1 MEISI
6 IKDLLRGTPHVIIAK
21 TGKSVLAKS
30 ITEFGTEIA
39 KSIQATGKIDIKSL
53 PDGFGATDYKQVS
66 DNVATMVMDSYVQPE
81 IDRIKL
87 ISKAASSQNAK
98 SHNERNILMRPESSR
113 SPSSFPISL
122 ARTIDSRLSLVD
134 YKASKFKLT
143 SRLGSVVATMNNSK
157 ISFDL
162 NRNVLVSR
170 KGEEFS
176 NTAIERII
184 SSVGSG
190 PIRRFMQKNISIP
203 QEIASNRRAERR
215 SRSIGYEPEVTEI
228 HGKSANK
235 FKESIK
241 ARLN

>member
-6 IKDLLRGTPHVIIAK
+6 VKDLLRGTPHVIVAK

-39 KSIQATGKIDIKSL
+39 KSIQSSGKIEIKSL

-66 DNVATMVMDSYVQPE
+66 DNVAMMVMESYVQPE

-87 ISKAASSQNAK
+87 ISKATSSQNAK
-98 SHNERNILMRPESSR
+98 SHNERNILMRSESSR

-122 ARTIDSRLSLVD
+122 AKTIDSKLSLVD

-143 SRLGSVVATMNNSK
+143 SRLGSVVATINNSK
-157 ISFDL
+157 ISFDA

-170 KGEEFS
+170 KSEEFS
-176 NTAIERII
+176 NTAIDRIV

-190 PIRRFMQKNISIP
+190 PIRRFMQKNIST
-203 QEIASNRRAERR
+203 QKESASNRRAERR
-215 SRSIGYEPEVTEI
+215 SRSISYESDVAEVY
-228 HGKSANK
+228 KNSANK

-241 ARLN
+241 SRLN